1 MAAARLR
8 GDLVAELRKAAGWL
22 QADLAA
28 QLGTRDRRVG
38 EWERGEQQPQP
49 RSVAELAAAFQVDPL
64 ALLDVDPDDPPLL
77 ALRLAAGLTLTEVAS
92 ASSVP
97 YSTYRRLE
105 GGLLRGEPA
114 APVVKALAPV
124 LQVGVAKLRKAMQRS
139 QMDHR
144 TGP

>member
-1 MAAARLR
+1 MR
-8 GDLVAELRKAAGWL
+8 GDRVAELRKAAGWL

-49 RSVAELAAAFQVDPL
+49 RFVAKLAAAFQVDPL
-64 ALLDVDPDDPPLL
+64 QLLDVDPDDPPLL
-77 ALRLAAGLTLTEVAS
+77 ALRLVAGLTLTEVAD
-92 ASSVP
+92 ASGVP

-105 GGLLRGEPA
+105 GGLVRG
-114 APVVKALAPV
+114 APSASVVMALAAAF
-124 LQVGVAKLRKAMQRS
+124 QVPVAKLRRALQRS

-144 TGP
+144 TGR